1 MSDGALG
8 GNSAYDVIVIGSGIG
23 GLTAAAFLSKVEGKR
38 VLMLEKHFIPGGLTH
53 SFARKK
59 YRWDVG
65 VHYVGCMHQGSIQ
78 RNIIDYIT
86 DYSLGWKKMNSN
98 YERFIYPNKT
108 FAVSDNVKKFQQ
120 ELFAAFPDNVKEI
133 KKYFTMINRGA
144 LWFRLGFL
152 AQNLPKPF
160 SSLLNFIKGLIHVD
174 VNKSTM
180 AYVDEITGNRELSTV
195 LTSQW
200 ADYGVSPLEGSFI
213 MHATAVKHYM
223 RGGFVP
229 EGGSQEIFK
238 KIEPQI
244 IATGGKVLTR
254 CVVSSIMVENNAVKG
269 VKAIHKGE
277 EKEFTAPVVIANT
290 GAYILY
296 NKLLAQE
303 CVTKGNRQ
311 ISLMEPSS
319 GAVIVYLGLKESPEK
334 IGVSNQNIWI
344 NKTGKSHSIDELSK
358 ALIEDKKPL
367 GCFLSFHEKE
377 GADGPVY
384 MSTIIAAVHYSYFE
398 KWKEQTCMDRADEY
412 KALKDAMADA
422 LIELADEK
430 LAGIKELIEYREV
443 GTPLSIEHF
452 SAKRDGCMYGF
463 KTSPEFFP
471 HKVFPVTTE
480 VSGLYQAGTDV
491 CAPGFVAAMMG
502 GLAAAGRIMSPAG
515 LLKLIGLAR
524 ISGKLHALKRLFRP
538 KQ

>member
-1 MSDGALG
+1 MSGVALDRD
-8 GNSAYDVIVIGSGIG
+8 SAYDVIVIGSGIG
-23 GLTAAAFLSKVEGKR
+23 GLTAAAFLSKVQGKR
-38 VLMLEKHFIPGGLTH
+38 VLVLEKHYIPGGLTH
-53 SFARKK
+53 SFTRKK

-86 DYSLGWKKMNSN
+86 DYSLDWKKMNSK
-98 YERFIYPNKT
+98 YERFIYPNNT
-108 FAVSDNVKKFQQ
+108 FSVSDNVKNFQK
-120 ELFAAFPDNVKEI
+120 ELFAVYPDYIKEI
-133 KKYFTMINRGA
+133 KKYFTLINHGA
-144 LWFRLGFL
+144 LWFRLSFL

-160 SSLLNFIKGLIHVD
+160 SSLLNFLKGLIPVD
-174 VNKSTM
+174 IHKSTM
-180 AYVDEITGNRELSTV
+180 EYVTEITGNKELSTV

-229 EGGSQEIFK
+229 VGGSQEIFK

-244 IATGGKVLTR
+244 NANGGKVLIR
-254 CVVSSIMVENNAVKG
+254 HEVSSIIVENNEVKG
-269 VKAIHKGE
+269 VKAIYKGE

-296 NKLLAQE
+296 NKLLTQH
-303 CVTKGNRQ
+303 CVTTGNQ
-311 ISLMEPSS
+311 QVSLMEPSS
-319 GAVIVYLGLKESPEK
+319 GAVIVYLGLKESPQK
-334 IGVSNQNIWI
+334 IGVNSQNIWI

-358 ALIEDKKPL
+358 ALITDKKPL

-377 GADGPVY
+377 GDDGPIY
-384 MSTIIAAVHYSYFE
+384 MSTIIAAVEYSYFE
-398 KWKEQTCMDRADEY
+398 KWKEQPCMKRDEDY
-412 KALKDAMADA
+412 KALKEAMADA
-422 LIELADEK
+422 LIDLADEK
-430 LAGIKELIEYREV
+430 LPGIKELIDFYEV

-463 KTSPEFFP
+463 KTNPEFFP

-502 GLAAAGRIMSPAG
+502 GLAAAGRIISPAG
-515 LLKLIGLAR
+515 LLKLLAFTR
-524 ISGKLHALKRLFRP
+524 ISGKLQGLKRLFQS
-538 KQ
+538 KK